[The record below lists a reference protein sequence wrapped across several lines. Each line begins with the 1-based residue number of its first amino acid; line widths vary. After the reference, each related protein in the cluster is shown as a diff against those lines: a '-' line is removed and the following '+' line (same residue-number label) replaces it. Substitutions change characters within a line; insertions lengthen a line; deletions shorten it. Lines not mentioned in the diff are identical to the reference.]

1 VSGDLLL
8 VIEDEELL
16 REELARHF
24 RRDGWDVLVAAS
36 VAGAVEVLESAGPAP
51 LVVISDLALPDG
63 NGLDLLE
70 ERRARGDVA
79 EWVLLTG
86 YGTVPDSVRALR
98 LGAHD
103 FLQKPVSLERL
114 ELVVNGAARG
124 ARAQRTL
131 RERSD
136 SGQRRYPPEAFL
148 GQSVLAAETRDLLAR
163 LSRLRITTLLIEG
176 ETGTGKGLAARIL
189 HHSGLRAEG
198 PLVEVN
204 CAALPGELLESE
216 LFGHETGAFTGAN
229 ARHRGLFEQAAG
241 GTLFLDEIGET
252 APATQAKLLKAVE
265 DRRIRRVGGEKEI
278 EVDVQ
283 ILAASNRDLRV
294 RVDEGTFREDL
305 YHRLSVLTVELPPL
319 RARMEDLNELVWAA
333 VAEFNAATPTKVK
346 VIPDGVWRKLRAYA
360 WPGNVRELRNVI
372 ERSVLLATGP
382 VLSDRWLSL
391 PSESEPLRREAARD
405 PTAMVI
411 SLDGRT
417 TLDGIEASI
426 LSEAL
431 ERMDGNVSAAARLLG
446 ITRQTLRY
454 RIEKHGLAERGRDE
468 EAGAD
473 LDDDSGPA

>member
-1 VSGDLLL
+1 VTGDLLL

-24 RRDGWDVLVAAS
+24 RRDGWDVVI
-36 VAGAVEVLESAGPAP
+36 AGDLAQARDILRSRGADP

-70 ERRARGDVA
+70 ETRGQGDVA
-79 EWVLLTG
+79 EWVFLTG

-124 ARAQRTL
+124 ARAQRIL

-136 SGQRRYPPEAFL
+136 SGQRQYPPEAFL
-148 GQSVLAAETRDLLAR
+148 GQSAAAAETRALLAR
-163 LSRLRITTLLIEG
+163 LCELRITALLMEG

-189 HHSGLRAEG
+189 HHSGLRADG

-204 CAALPGELLESE
+204 CAAIPTELLESE
-216 LFGHETGAFTGAN
+216 LFGHETGAFTGAKG
-229 ARHRGLFEQAAG
+229 RHRGLFEQATG

-252 APATQAKLLKAVE
+252 APPTQAKLLKAVE

-283 ILAASNRDLRV
+283 ILAASNRDLRA
-294 RVDEGTFREDL
+294 RVEEGGFREDL
-305 YHRLSVLTVELPPL
+305 YHRLTVLRVELPPL
-319 RARMEDLNELVWAA
+319 RERMEDLSELVWAA
-333 VAEFNAATPTKVK
+333 VAEFNVVTPTKVK
-346 VIPDGVWRKLRAYA
+346 VIPDDVWQRLRAYD

-382 VLSDRWLSL
+382 VLSDRWLNL
-391 PSESEPLRREAARD
+391 PSAPDGTRRDVPEDRAAV
-405 PTAMVI
+405 VI

-417 TLDGIEASI
+417 TLDEMEARI
-426 LSEAL
+426 LSVAL
-431 ERMDGNVSAAARLLG
+431 ERTAGNVSAAARLLG
-446 ITRQTLRY
+446 ISRQTLRY
-454 RIEKHGLAERGRDE
+454 RVEKHGLAAAGGHDAHE
-468 EAGAD
+468 ESAD
-473 LDDDSGPA
+473 SDSSSD